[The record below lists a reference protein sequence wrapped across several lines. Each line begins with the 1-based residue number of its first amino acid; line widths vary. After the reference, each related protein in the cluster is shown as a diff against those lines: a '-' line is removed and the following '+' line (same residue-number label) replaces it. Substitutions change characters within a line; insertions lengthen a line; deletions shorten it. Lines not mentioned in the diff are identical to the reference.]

1 MKENP
6 ILLMDGHYWEDALS
20 FSLWSNMHRASNL
33 LSLSEECLGFGTT
46 HRVKEENI
54 IGSYIS

>member
-20 FSLWSNMHRASNL
+20 FSLWSNTHRASNR

-46 HRVKEENI
+46 E
-54 IGSYIS
+54 